1 MANLEEKIGEAIV
14 EVGKETVSDLV
25 RPTSKS
31 IGDNIG
37 LLVDGVM
44 GWLGYWGKKQKIKR
58 EQSLHRILEI
68 LLTICPQKPSKG
80 CPRMTD
86 QQL

>member
-31 IGDNIG
+31 IGKSSVANESRE
-37 LLVDGVM
+37 
-44 GWLGYWGKKQKIKR
+44 GK
-58 EQSLHRILEI
+58 
-68 LLTICPQKPSKG
+68 
-80 CPRMTD
+80 
-86 QQL
+86 

>member
-1 MANLEEKIGEAIV
+1 MASLEEKFESALV
-14 EVGKETVSDLV
+14 EVGKETISDIV

-44 GWLGYWGKKQKIKR
+44 GWLGY
-58 EQSLHRILEI
+58 
-68 LLTICPQKPSKG
+68 
-80 CPRMTD
+80 
-86 QQL
+86 

>member
-44 GWLGYWGKKQKIKR
+44 GWLGYWGKKQYFYDGIRVIIHADVVELPERHTAKQQGKISGMK
-58 EQSLHRILEI
+58 
-68 LLTICPQKPSKG
+68 
-80 CPRMTD
+80 
-86 QQL
+86 

>member
-37 LLVDGVM
+37 LLVYGVM
-44 GWLGYWGKKQKIKR
+44 GWLGYWGK
-58 EQSLHRILEI
+58 
-68 LLTICPQKPSKG
+68 SKK
-80 CPRMTD
+80 
-86 QQL
+86 

>member
-58 EQSLHRILEI
+58 NPPKSY
-68 LLTICPQKPSKG
+68 ICNANTPLS
-80 CPRMTD
+80 RD
-86 QQL
+86 FFLFFS

>member
-58 EQSLHRILEI
+58 EVYLEDYKKKI
-68 LLTICPQKPSKG
+68 TRTFSVFQKII
-80 CPRMTD
+80 
-86 QQL
+86 

>member
-31 IGDNIG
+31 IGVTNIS
-37 LLVDGVM
+37 M
-44 GWLGYWGKKQKIKR
+44 M
-58 EQSLHRILEI
+58 ESE
-68 LLTICPQKPSKG
+68 S
-80 CPRMTD
+80 
-86 QQL
+86 

>member
-31 IGDNIG
+31 IGDNIRFLYKG
-37 LLVDGVM
+37 IIIKHNKTEPTYTKTSLFLCEKRRFFMARTEKGVVT
-44 GWLGYWGKKQKIKR
+44 
-58 EQSLHRILEI
+58 
-68 LLTICPQKPSKG
+68 TI
-80 CPRMTD
+80 
-86 QQL
+86 

>member
-58 EQSLHRILEI
+58 DYREHSQYSRRSSNR
-68 LLTICPQKPSKG
+68 TTYAYCWPCS
-80 CPRMTD
+80 
-86 QQL
+86 